1 MGSFLKLSVYRGAEL
16 IDEQDF
22 DRDIIK
28 IGRLASAHLR
38 LDDNKV
44 SRIHAVIETSSDGSQ
59 HSIIDMGSTE
69 GTYVNGQK
77 ISKEILRDKDEL
89 TLGDFRVVVSLE
101 EGGKV
106 ATADLVAESPLQT
119 PSAPARVVSTELWT
133 ATPQELAA
141 HEGTGVL
148 PMSAVPS
155 SVGGA
160 GLAPAPMP
168 SGYAPQYQ
176 GAAVMPWQASGAA
189 PMSGAPMSGAPMSGA
204 PMSGVPMS
212 GAPMSSASM
221 SGAPMSGVPMS
232 GAPMSSVP
240 MSGVP
245 MSGAAP
251 STSVAPMS
259 VPPSNAFSSVGRSRV
274 SFDPWGS
281 VPSNLASESVP
292 DSERA
297 LEIKT
302 IWGLNTVIDTLTA
315 SKAPRVTLGD
325 ERKVSGFGPFQKV
338 VRCDIEVPS
347 KGLPSST
354 WLFAERMGGEGA
366 GATYSIHIPKS
377 FEGRLERA
385 DGTVFELDDLAR
397 GARGASNEGDGI
409 VYPLQAAETLLL
421 RYGNLT
427 FQIRYVRRVTVLP
440 LGIFDS
446 VNYAWLNALILAFFF
461 HAVAIASFLATPRTQ
476 VELTEDIF
484 KNPNRFAQV
493 RLTPEEKKKLKAND
507 LLSKLKAG
515 EVGAKAKGAE
525 GKAGRTDYDKN
536 KKQGRMAVKGDP
548 DKKEIAKN
556 TLSKLFGAT
565 GNTGRSYLFG
575 SGGLGGELKGALGGV
590 TGAEIGDASGLGGL
604 GTRGTG
610 PGGGGLSMDSV
621 GLGALG
627 THGRGGGGTGYGEG
641 IGGIGKKVERDINI
655 SAGSPLVMGSLDK
668 EIIRRVIK
676 QHIAQIRYCYEKELV
691 RAPGLFGKVA
701 TKFVISAD
709 GAVQS
714 ADVTEST
721 LGNAEV
727 ERCVVSKIRTW
738 RFPKPKGGGIVVV
751 KYPFIFKTTG

>member
-69 GTYVNGQK
+69 GTFVNGQK
-77 ISKEILRDKDEL
+77 ISKETLRDKDEVV
-89 TLGDFRVVVSLE
+89 LGDFRIVVSLE

-106 ATADLVAESPLQT
+106 ATADLVAESPLQST
-119 PSAPARVVSTELWT
+119 AGRAPVVSSEQLWT

-148 PMSAVPS
+148 PMSPMPAYAMSQAPGPVGSSPS
-155 SVGGA
+155 PVGYA
-160 GLAPAPMP
+160 ASNAPAYASVPP
-168 SGYAPQYQ
+168 QAPGFGQPPVSGM
-176 GAAVMPWQASGAA
+176 AA
-189 PMSGAPMSGAPMSGA
+189 A

-212 GAPMSSASM
+212 SS
-221 SGAPMSGVPMS
+221 PP
-232 GAPMSSVP
+232 SSVP
-240 MSGVP
+240 LS
-245 MSGAAP
+245 S
-251 STSVAPMS
+251 APMAQS
-259 VPPSNAFSSVGRSRV
+259 GPSAFMSAGRSSV

-292 DSERA
+292 DSARA

-302 IWGLNTVIDTLTA
+302 IWGLNTVIDTVTVTTT
-315 SKAPRVTLGD
+315 PRVTLGD

-354 WLFAERMGGEGA
+354 WLFAERLGGEGA
-366 GATYSIHIPKS
+366 GVTYSIHIPKS

-385 DGTVFELDDLAR
+385 DGTAFGLDDLAR
-397 GARGASNEGDGI
+397 GARGASNEGDGV

-515 EVGAKAKGAE
+515 EVGAKAKGTE

-709 GAVQS
+709 GGVQS

-727 ERCVVSKIRTW
+727 ERCVVAKIRTW